1 MYQNPLFENLNNLDF
16 TLSDNSPCID
26 SGDPSDS
33 DPDNTIRDIGAV
45 IFYSYELGDCSQDSN
60 LNVLDVIFIINNCI
74 FNTEEICTTCSD
86 IDQNGTINVLDVI
99 TLINIILQIN

>member
-1 MYQNPLFENLNNLDF
+1 MDSVGARTWYWESCIKIHFFENLNNLDF

-60 LNVLDVIFIINNCI
+60 SK
-74 FNTEEICTTCSD
+74 CT
-86 IDQNGTINVLDVI
+86 
-99 TLINIILQIN
+99 